1 MHSSE
6 GSLTVSRGPIS
17 DAILAQIKERL
28 DIIDVVSGHMSLTR
42 TGQNFKARC
51 PFHEDRTPSF
61 TVSPGKQ
68 LFHCFG
74 CGASGDAIAFF
85 MKVSGLTFPEAMR
98 ELGRRVGVQVPEISA
113 SETDHDAQRRRRLES
128 VNQAAAA
135 HFRCILSEPAIGK
148 PGRDYL
154 ETRGI
159 DQAAA
164 EQFGLGYAAPDWE
177 RLVRSLMKDGF
188 SEAEICEAGLAVPR
202 QARAHAQ
209 GAGDGCYDQ
218 FRGRV
223 IFPITDLRRRVVGFG
238 GRVVGSGEPKYLN
251 SRDTPL
257 FKKGQT
263 LYALDMAYEAAG
275 RQQTLIVVE
284 GYFDVIALHQA
295 GIRTV
300 VATLGTALTPEHVR
314 TVRRYVNRVVLLFD
328 PDAAGV
334 RAALRTLNLFVDTG
348 LTVNVVSLPDGHD
361 PDTFVRTHGSEGFAR
376 LLEQAPSLWD
386 FALDHSIRQ
395 AASGRIEEKVRAA
408 DAVVDIIQ
416 KISHPVEKAERLRQA
431 AERLGINE
439 QRLTER
445 YVALQKATKGM
456 HASMPHVVAQQA
468 PKPTIYPAEREL
480 IHLLLQGQFSSK
492 DLARLH
498 PDSFT
503 DTSAR
508 SIVEAAL
515 RHRGADGRL
524 LLRPLLDELLA
535 DESAAGLA
543 AELSVQERHDDDAQA
558 SILGCLEKLD
568 WRRRERL
575 HIELERKIKE
585 ASQAGRLDEE
595 RALNERVNE
604 LRRVAVEKGR
614 LSIGNT

>member
-1 MHSSE
+1 M
-6 GSLTVSRGPIS
+6 SRGPIS
-17 DAILAQIKERL
+17 DAILVQIKERL
-28 DIIDVVSGHMSLTR
+28 DIIDVVSGHMTLTR
-42 TGQNFKARC
+42 TGQNFKACC
-51 PFHEDRTPSF
+51 PFHDDRTPSF

-74 CGASGDAIAFF
+74 CGVSGDAIAFF

-98 ELGRRVGVQVPEISA
+98 ELGRRVGVQVPEASS
-113 SETDHDAQRRRRLES
+113 SETDQDAQRRRRLES

-135 HFRCILSEPAIGK
+135 HFRRTLSEPAIGK
-148 PGRDYL
+148 PGRDYF
-154 ETRGI
+154 EDRGI
-159 DQAAA
+159 GQAMA

-202 QARAHAQ
+202 NSGVRTE
-209 GAGDGCYDQ
+209 GAGGGCYDQ

-238 GRVVGSGEPKYLN
+238 GRVVGPGEPKYLN

-263 LYALDMAYEAAG
+263 LYALDAAYEAAS
-275 RQQTLIVVE
+275 RQQRLIIVE

-295 GIRTV
+295 GIRTA

-314 TVRRYVNRVVLLFD
+314 TVRRYANRVVLLFD

-334 RAALRTLNLFVDTG
+334 RAALRTLSLFVDTG
-348 LTVNVVSLPDGHD
+348 LAVNVVSLPDGHD

-386 FALDHSIRQ
+386 FALDQSIRQ
-395 AASGRIEEKVRAA
+395 ATSGRLEEKVRAS
-408 DAVVDIIQ
+408 DAVVEIIQ

-439 QRLTER
+439 QRLVER
-445 YVALQKATKGM
+445 YASFQKAG
-456 HASMPHVVAQQA
+456 
-468 PKPTIYPAEREL
+468 KPTRVLSSGAAAAVPKSNINPEEREL
-480 IHLLLQGQFSSK
+480 IHLLLQGQCLSK
-492 DLARLH
+492 DLTGLR
-498 PDSFT
+498 PDWFT
-503 DTSAR
+503 DPAAR
-508 SIVEAAL
+508 AIVEAAL

-524 LLRPLLDELLA
+524 LLRPLLDEVLA
-535 DESAAGLA
+535 DESARALA
-543 AELSVQERHDDDAQA
+543 TELSVKERHDEDAQA
-558 SILGCLEKLD
+558 SIRGCLEKLD
-568 WRRRERL
+568 RRRHERL
-575 HIELERKIKE
+575 LVELVAQLKA
-585 ASQAGRLDEE
+585 ASQAGRTDEV

-604 LRRVAVEKGR
+604 LRLQKAAYR
-614 LSIGNT
+614 

>member
-1 MHSSE
+1 
-6 GSLTVSRGPIS
+6 
-17 DAILAQIKERL
+17 
-28 DIIDVVSGHMSLTR
+28 
-42 TGQNFKARC
+42 
-51 PFHEDRTPSF
+51 
-61 TVSPGKQ
+61 
-68 LFHCFG
+68 
-74 CGASGDAIAFF
+74 
-85 MKVSGLTFPEAMR
+85 
-98 ELGRRVGVQVPEISA
+98 
-113 SETDHDAQRRRRLES
+113 LES

-135 HFRCILSEPAIGK
+135 HFRRTLSEPAIGK
-148 PGRDYL
+148 LGRDYL
-154 ETRGI
+154 EARGI
-159 DQAAA
+159 GQAMA

-177 RLVRSLMKDGF
+177 RLVRFLLKEGF

-202 QARAHAQ
+202 NSGVRTQ

-238 GRVVGSGEPKYLN
+238 GRVVGPGEPKYLN

-263 LYALDMAYEAAG
+263 LYGLDAAYEAAG
-275 RQQTLIVVE
+275 RQQTLIIVE

-295 GIRTV
+295 GIRTA

-314 TVRRYVNRVVLLFD
+314 TVRRYANRVVLLFD

-348 LTVNVVSLPDGHD
+348 LAVNVVSLPEGHD
-361 PDTFVRTHGSEGFAR
+361 PDTFVRAHGAEGFAR

-386 FALDHSIRQ
+386 FALDQSLRQ
-395 AASGRIEEKVRAA
+395 AASGRLEEKVRAA
-408 DAVVDIIQ
+408 DAVVEIIQ

-439 QRLTER
+439 QRLVER
-445 YVALQKATKGM
+445 YASLQRGGNATRVPFSGAAAP
-456 HASMPHVVAQQA
+456 ASKTNINPE
-468 PKPTIYPAEREL
+468 EREL
-480 IHLLLQGQFSSK
+480 IHLLLQGQCLSK
-492 DLARLH
+492 DLARLR

-503 DTSAR
+503 DPAAR
-508 SIVEAAL
+508 SVVEAAL

-535 DESAAGLA
+535 DESARALA
-543 AELSVQERHDDDAQA
+543 TELSVKERHDEDAQA
-558 SILGCLEKLD
+558 SIRGCLEKLD
-568 WRRRERL
+568 RRRQERL
-575 HIELERKIKE
+575 LSELVAQLKE
-585 ASQAGRLDEE
+585 ASQAGRTDEV

-604 LRRVAVEKGR
+604 LRLQKAAYR
-614 LSIGNT
+614 

>member
-1 MHSSE
+1 M
-6 GSLTVSRGPIS
+6 SRGPIS

-28 DIIDVVSGHMSLTR
+28 DIIDVVSGHMTLTR
-42 TGQNFKARC
+42 TGQNFKACC
-51 PFHEDRTPSF
+51 PFHDDRTPSF

-98 ELGRRVGVQVPEISA
+98 ELGRRVGVQVPETSA
-113 SETDHDAQRRRRLES
+113 AETDQDAQRRRRLEA

-135 HFRCILSEPAIGK
+135 HFRHTLSEPAIGK

-154 ETRGI
+154 ESRGI
-159 DQAAA
+159 DQVVAD
-164 EQFGLGYAAPDWE
+164 QFGLGYAAPDWE

-202 QARAHAQ
+202 NSGARAQ
-209 GAGDGCYDQ
+209 GAGSYDQ

-238 GRVVGSGEPKYLN
+238 GRVVGPGEPKYLN

-263 LYALDMAYEAAG
+263 LYALDAAYEAAG
-275 RQQTLIVVE
+275 RQQTLIIVE

-295 GIRTV
+295 GIRTA

-314 TVRRYVNRVVLLFD
+314 TVRRYAKQVVLLFD

-348 LTVNVVSLPDGHD
+348 LAVNVVSLPDGHD
-361 PDTFVRTHGSEGFAR
+361 PDTFVRAHGAEGFGR

-386 FALDHSIRQ
+386 FALDQSLRR
-395 AASGRIEEKVRAA
+395 AVSGRIEEKVRAA
-408 DAVVDIIQ
+408 DAVVEIIQ

-439 QRLTER
+439 QRLAER
-445 YVALQKATKGM
+445 YLSVERAGRATRRPSFHAAAPVLQKNIN
-456 HASMPHVVAQQA
+456 PE
-468 PKPTIYPAEREL
+468 EREL
-480 IHLLLQGQFSSK
+480 IHLLLQGQCSSK
-492 DLARLH
+492 DLGRLR
-498 PDSFT
+498 PDSFVDPAT
-503 DTSAR
+503 RA
-508 SIVEAAL
+508 IAEAAL

-524 LLRPLLDELLA
+524 LLRPLLDELLGV
-535 DESAAGLA
+535 DSTRVLA
-543 AELSVQERHDDDAQA
+543 AELSVKERHDEDAQA
-558 SILGCLEKLD
+558 SIRGCLEKLD
-568 WRRRERL
+568 RRRHERL
-575 HIELERKIKE
+575 LAELVAQLKE
-585 ASQAGRLDEE
+585 ASQAGRTDEV
-595 RALNERVNE
+595 RTLNERVNE
-604 LRRVAVEKGR
+604 LRLQKAAYR
-614 LSIGNT
+614 

>member
-1 MHSSE
+1 M
-6 GSLTVSRGPIS
+6 SRGPIS

-28 DIIDVVSGHMSLTR
+28 DIMDVVSSHMTLTR
-42 TGQNFKARC
+42 TGQNFKACC
-51 PFHEDRTPSF
+51 PFHDDRTPSF

-74 CGASGDAIAFF
+74 CGESGDAIAFF

-98 ELGRRVGVQVPEISA
+98 ELGRRVGIQVPEVSA
-113 SETDHDAQRRRRLES
+113 TETDQDAQRRRRLES
-128 VNQAAAA
+128 VNQAAAG
-135 HFRCILSEPAIGK
+135 HFRRTLSEPAIGQ

-159 DQAAA
+159 GQAAA
-164 EQFGLGYAAPDWE
+164 DQFGLGYAMPDWE

-202 QARAHAQ
+202 NSGTRTAA
-209 GAGDGCYDQ
+209 AGGGCYDQ

-238 GRVVGSGEPKYLN
+238 GRVVGPGEPKYLN

-263 LYALDMAYEAAG
+263 LYALDVAYEAAS
-275 RQQTLIVVE
+275 RERTLIIVE

-295 GIRTV
+295 GIRTA

-314 TVRRYVNRVVLLFD
+314 TVRRYANRVVLLFD

-348 LTVNVVSLPDGHD
+348 LAVNVVSLPDGHD
-361 PDTFVRTHGSEGFAR
+361 PDTFVRSHGPEGFAR
-376 LLEQAPSLWD
+376 LLERSPSLWD
-386 FALDHSIRQ
+386 FALDQSLRQ
-395 AASGRIEEKVRAA
+395 AASGRIEEKVRAS
-408 DAVVDIIQ
+408 DAVVEIIQ

-431 AERLGINE
+431 AERLGISE
-439 QRLTER
+439 QRLAER
-445 YVALQKATKGM
+445 YVSIQKGARGNR
-456 HASMPHVVAQQA
+456 ASSSGAAA
-468 PKPTIYPAEREL
+468 PKPNATINPEEREFV
-480 IHLLLQGQFSSK
+480 HLLLHGHCSAK
-492 DLARLH
+492 DLTGLRS
-498 PDSFT
+498 DSFV
-503 DTSAR
+503 DPAAR

-524 LLRPLLDELLA
+524 LLRPLLDELLTN
-535 DESAAGLA
+535 ESARVLT
-543 AELSVQERHDDDAQA
+543 AELSVQERHDEDAPA
-558 SILGCLEKLD
+558 SMRGCLATLD
-568 WRRRERL
+568 RRRHERL
-575 HIELERKIKE
+575 LAELVAQLKE
-585 ASQAGRLDEE
+585 ASQAGRTEE
-595 RALNERVNE
+595 VRTLNERVNE
-604 LRRVAVEKGR
+604 LRIQKAAYR
-614 LSIGNT
+614 